1 MKIAIDGPSGSG
13 KSTISKALAR
23 EFSIAYLDTGAMY
36 RAVTA
41 WALNKQESLP
51 SQWQVKLDH
60 QPLLE
65 ISTDPN
71 DFYIKIDQQD
81 VTEEIRTQRIT
92 DSVSQVSAHPKVRN
106 WMVKLQQKIMN
117 DVEDIVMEGRDIAT
131 VVIPEAD
138 VKIFITA
145 DINQRA
151 SRRSSEM
158 DQSTQ
163 VTEQSLQVRD
173 AKDSTREISPLRKS
187 DDAFE
192 IDTTDL
198 TIDESISRALEIVKT
213 QAIHE

>member
-13 KSTISKALAR
+13 KSTISKALAK
-23 EFSIAYLDTGAMY
+23 ELSIGYLDTGAMY

-51 SQWQVKLDH
+51 SGWQAQLDH
-60 QPLLE
+60 QPQLE

-71 DFYIKIDQQD
+71 NFYIKIAQQD

-92 DSVSQVSAHPKVRN
+92 DSVSQVSADPKVRN
-106 WMVKLQQKIMN
+106 WMVQLQRKIMN
-117 DVEDIVMEGRDIAT
+117 ELRDIVMEGRDIAT

-145 DINQRA
+145 DIDQRA
-151 SRRSSEM
+151 SRRSNEM

-173 AKDSTREISPLRKS
+173 AKDSTREISPLRKAA
-187 DDAFE
+187 DAFE

-198 TIDESISRALEIVKT
+198 TIEESISRALEIVKA

>member
-13 KSTISKALAR
+13 KSTISKALAK
-23 EFSIAYLDTGAMY
+23 ELSIGYLDTGAMY

-41 WALNKQESLP
+41 WALNNQESLP
-51 SQWQVKLDH
+51 SGWQDKLNQ
-60 QPLLE
+60 QPILE

-71 DFYIKIDQQD
+71 NFFITINKQD

-92 DSVSQVSAHPKVRN
+92 DSVSQVSADPQVRS
-106 WMVKLQQKIMN
+106 WMVQLQQQIMN
-117 DVEDIVMEGRDIAT
+117 ELVDIVMEGRDIAT

-151 SRRSSEM
+151 SRRSTEM
-158 DQSTQ
+158 DQNTL

-173 AKDSTREISPLRKS
+173 IKDSTRNISPLRKS
-187 DDAFE
+187 AEAFE

-198 TIDESISRALEIVKT
+198 TIEESITRALEVVKAR
-213 QAIHE
+213 AIHE